1 MRWSNLLPIFICEDN
16 ELQRKS
22 IEEYIQNYIMIEELD
37 MEIKLS
43 TNDPYEIL
51 SYVEK
56 KTISNGIYFLDVDL
70 QSDVDGIKLGG
81 EIRNIDIDGKIIFI
95 TTHSEMMYFTF
106 KYKVEAMDY
115 IIKDEMQDMQKRI
128 VEALEQAR
136 KHYQKDRNDIEER
149 IKIKIGN
156 KVRVFPMRDVMF
168 IETSQVP
175 HKLILHLDQ
184 STVDFYGKINEIE
197 SLSKSFIRAH
207 KSVVFNI
214 KNIAALNKKDYEVIM
229 RNGEVCP
236 VAIRKM
242 SMLNKRLGSK

>member
-1 MRWSNLLPIFICEDN
+1 MLPIFICEDN

-136 KHYQKDRNDIEER
+136 KHYQKDRNDVEER

-175 HKLILHLDQ
+175 HKLVLHLDQ

-197 SLSKSFIRAH
+197 SLSKSFIHAH

>member
-1 MRWSNLLPIFICEDN
+1 M
-16 ELQRKS
+16 
-22 IEEYIQNYIMIEELD
+22 
-37 MEIKLS
+37 
-43 TNDPYEIL
+43 
-51 SYVEK
+51 
-56 KTISNGIYFLDVDL
+56 DL

-136 KHYQKDRNDIEER
+136 KHYQKDRNDVEER

-175 HKLILHLDQ
+175 HKLVLHLDQ

>member
-1 MRWSNLLPIFICEDN
+1 MLPIFICEDN

>member
-16 ELQRKS
+16 EQQRKS
-22 IEEYIQNYIMIEELD
+22 IEEYVQNYIMIEELD

-43 TNDPYEIL
+43 TNDPYKLL
-51 SYVEK
+51 SYLKEES
-56 KTISNGIYFLDVDL
+56 ISNGIYFLDVDL
-70 QSDVDGIKLGG
+70 QSDIDGIQLGG

-115 IIKDEMQDMQKRI
+115 IIKDEMHDMQKRI
-128 VEALEQAR
+128 VDALEQAKR
-136 KHYQKDRNDIEER
+136 HFQKDGNNGEER

-156 KVRVFPMRDVMF
+156 KVRVFPMKDVMF

-175 HKLILHLDQ
+175 HKLVLHLDQ
-184 STVDFYGKINEIE
+184 STVEFYGKINEIE
-197 SLSKSFIRAH
+197 GISSSLVRAH
-207 KSVVFNI
+207 KSFVLNI
-214 KNIAALNKKDYEVIM
+214 QNVESLNRNDYEVTM
-229 RNGEVCP
+229 RNGEICP
-236 VAIRKM
+236 IAIRKI

>member
-1 MRWSNLLPIFICEDN
+1 MLPIFICEDN

-156 KVRVFPMRDVMF
+156 KVRVFPMIDVMF

>member
-1 MRWSNLLPIFICEDN
+1 MLPIFICEDN

-229 RNGEVCP
+229 RNGEICP

>member
-1 MRWSNLLPIFICEDN
+1 MLPIFICEDN

-136 KHYQKDRNDIEER
+136 KHYQKDRNDVEER

-175 HKLILHLDQ
+175 HKLVLHLDQ